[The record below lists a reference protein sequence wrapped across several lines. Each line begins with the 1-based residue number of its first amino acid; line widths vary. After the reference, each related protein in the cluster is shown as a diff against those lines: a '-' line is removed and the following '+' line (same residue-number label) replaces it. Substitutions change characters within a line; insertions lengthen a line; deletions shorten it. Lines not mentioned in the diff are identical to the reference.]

1 MTSTSQ
7 TRHLLTAF
15 AGLVAVAAG
24 VGLMLDP
31 GMFPWHW
38 VVLAA
43 GMLASLSAWPRHGD
57 SDRDYA
63 PLGWPRRA
71 ADPKD
76 GVVMAELRA
85 ELEEHKRL
93 EEELLAAKQA
103 AEAAMMSKGEFL
115 ATMSHEI
122 RTPLNGI
129 IPLLDILLST
139 PLGADQRDYVQTAY
153 GSAQQLLRIVDDIL
167 DYSKLDANKL
177 ELESVGLNLKEV
189 IESVIRLMEKAAEAK
204 NLRLDMHIDPG
215 VRLALRGDPVRL
227 RQILT
232 NLVSNAIKFTDR
244 GSVSVSVTRRGMT
257 RTHHELRLEVRDT
270 GIGITPAAAA
280 RLFKPFSQA
289 DTSTTR
295 TFGGTG
301 LGLVIC
307 KRIVDLMGGE
317 IGVDSEPGQGSV
329 FWVNLSFLKALGDMG
344 TPRSGGLQGI
354 RVLVLT
360 ADPALMRR
368 FSIAL
373 PNWGMTPVPASN
385 TQEALNKLRTAAAR
399 GETWNIDLLLVDL
412 SAVKATAIGLHRNVT
427 REPALGDLR
436 VIYLTGEDPPP
447 AELGDSDRA
456 IQVPRIAGD
465 ADLRGRLERLLR
477 PSAESD
483 ALPAAPTA
491 VAPAPVVT
499 APVVTAPAAAAPVPA
514 SQAMAAAATA
524 AVPTAQGRAPTRAT
538 AVAGLGAHVLLVE
551 DNPVNRQ
558 VAQRLLALSGMTL
571 DCAEN
576 GREALDRLDGGHY
589 AAVLMDCQMPV
600 MDGYTATRE
609 RRLQE
614 ASQHLPR
621 VPIIAMTANAMV
633 GDREKCLESGMDDY
647 MSKPLNRAL
656 LEETLRRWIP
666 AAPVA
671 ATPPLA
677 PSVPAMQPPVMP
689 AVPTAAPVTD
699 HAAVPPV
706 AQAPSATIHRMPSI
720 APPPI
725 NREIVEDLRDIMGD
739 EFASLVRV
747 FLEDAPRSLIRL
759 EAAAAAGDN
768 DGLIGP
774 AHSLKST
781 SANLGAMEVSAQAKH
796 IEHAAR
802 QKTLVDA
809 PQRVASLSAEFARAA
824 AALNEML

>member
-1 MTSTSQ
+1 MTSTGL

-24 VGLMLDP
+24 IGLMLDP

-43 GMLASLSAWPRHGD
+43 GMLASLTAWPRYVED
-57 SDRDYA
+57 TRDYA
-63 PLGWPRRA
+63 ARGWARRP
-71 ADPKD
+71 ADPKE
-76 GVVMAELRA
+76 GVAMVELRA
-85 ELEEHKRL
+85 ELERHKRL

-139 PLGADQRDYVQTAY
+139 PLAADQRDYVQTAF

-167 DYSKLDANKL
+167 DYSKLDASKV
-177 ELESVGLNLKEV
+177 ELETVGLNLKEV
-189 IESVIRLMEKAAEAK
+189 AGSVIRLMEKAAEAK
-204 NLRLDMHIDPG
+204 NLRLEMQIDPG

-227 RQILT
+227 RQVIT

-244 GSVSVSVTRRGMT
+244 GSVTVSVTRRGMT
-257 RTHHELRLEVRDT
+257 RTHHELRFEVRDT
-270 GIGITPAAAA
+270 GIGLPPTAAAK
-280 RLFKPFSQA
+280 LFKPFSQA

-329 FWVNLSFLKALGDMG
+329 FWVNLSLLKALGDMAA
-344 TPRSGGLQGI
+344 PRAGGLQGS
-354 RVLVLT
+354 RALVLT
-360 ADPALMRR
+360 SDQALMRR
-368 FSIAL
+368 FSVAL
-373 PNWGMTPVPASN
+373 PNWGVTPVPASN

-399 GETWNIDLLLVDL
+399 GESWGIDLLLVDL
-412 SAVKATAIGLHRNVT
+412 NSVKATAIGLHRNVT
-427 REPALGDLR
+427 REPALGNLR
-436 VIYLTGEDPPP
+436 IVYLTGDDLPPP
-447 AELGDSDRA
+447 ELGSSDRI
-456 IQVPRIAGD
+456 IQIPRVA
-465 ADLRGRLERLLR
+465 ADLELRGRLERLIR
-477 PSAESD
+477 PSADSD
-483 ALPAAPTA
+483 MVPTAAPTLPLAVEPA
-491 VAPAPVVT
+491 VAAPEPVATAAAVT
-499 APVVTAPAAAAPVPA
+499 ALSSRARAT
-514 SQAMAAAATA
+514 AAAT
-524 AVPTAQGRAPTRAT
+524 P
-538 AVAGLGAHVLLVE
+538 GAHVLLVE

-558 VAQRLLALSGMTL
+558 VAQRLLTLNGMTM

-576 GREALDRLDGGHY
+576 GREALDRLDARRY

-600 MDGYTATRE
+600 MDGYSATRA
-609 RRLQE
+609 RRMQE
-614 ASQHLPR
+614 QAQNLPR

-647 MSKPLNRAL
+647 MSKPLNRVL
-656 LEETLRRWIP
+656 LQDTLRRWIP
-666 AAPVA
+666 ATPSLSPEA
-671 ATPPLA
+671 ATSKPPM
-677 PSVPAMQPPVMP
+677 PAAQPPVAP
-689 AVPTAAPVTD
+689 TVPPLLPIAD
-699 HAAVPPV
+699 HVHPPV
-706 AQAPSATIHRMPSI
+706 AQTTSSASIHRMPSN

-768 DGLIGP
+768 DGLISP

-802 QKTLVDA
+802 QKTLTDA
-809 PQRVASLSAEFARAA
+809 PQRVASLSAEFARAS